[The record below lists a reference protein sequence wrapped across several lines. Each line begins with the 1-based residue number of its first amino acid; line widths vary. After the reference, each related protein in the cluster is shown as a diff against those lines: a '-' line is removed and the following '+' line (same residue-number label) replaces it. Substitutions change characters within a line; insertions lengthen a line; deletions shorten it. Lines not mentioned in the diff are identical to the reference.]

1 MTSSKEISSAKTA
14 VYHGDSIKVTI
25 KGYVPS
31 PRRISFGT
39 DVKGLY
45 FNELS
50 TISGGN
56 WQVKYFQPKL
66 VTLRITSCLKFIVAC
81 INPLQ
86 NCHIV
91 ANVKQNYVKLNVL
104 NKFI

>member
-45 FNELS
+45 FDELS

-56 WQVKYFQPKL
+56 RPAEIFSAEIGDFKDHKL
-66 VTLRITSCLKFIVAC
+66 LEIHCSL
-81 INPLQ
+81 
-86 NCHIV
+86 
-91 ANVKQNYVKLNVL
+91 Y
-104 NKFI
+104 